1 MQYRIRETPSGLIGA
16 TVFYIEKKYKFW
28 PFWIQLDYYAR
39 YNTLAKAKQELEGY
53 KVMRNTRDIIHEV

>member
-1 MQYRIRETPSGLIGA
+1 MPSGLNGA

-28 PFWIQLDYYAR
+28 PFWIMLDYYTR
-39 YNTLAKAKQELEGY
+39 YNTLEKAKQVLEAY